1 MSEKERA
8 KKDHERT
15 DKKNKRMRERENP
28 RSVGAM
34 PRTQAKDQ
42 SNLTEET
49 SDAKQKSGQVK
60 SAANR

>member
-1 MSEKERA
+1 MSDKERA

-15 DKKNKRMRERENP
+15 DKKNKQMREQENP
-28 RSVGAM
+28 RAVGAM

-49 SDAKQKSGQVK
+49 TNAKQKS
-60 SAANR
+60 

>member
-15 DKKNKRMRERENP
+15 EKKNRQIRERENP
-28 RSVGAM
+28 RAVGAM

-49 SDAKQKSGQVK
+49 SNAKQSGG
-60 SAANR
+60 R